1 MSLSFKITF
10 NKSIYKDIDTLYFIE
25 NNNSI
30 YYNGSHMNYIY
41 IHKVQNI
48 DYIFHGFY
56 KDDYFV
62 IIFDSYD
69 NELSVNIEVKY
80 VIILKLKWINK
91 EIKKQNIYVIDSE
104 NMKNYKIDAY
114 ILKNRKKI
122 NNILISNIEDYLRL
136 YDYKIITTYINSNK
150 KKNII
155 IDKIKNIFSSS
166 LLQ

>member
-1 MSLSFKITF
+1 
-10 NKSIYKDIDTLYFIE
+10 
-25 NNNSI
+25 
-30 YYNGSHMNYIY
+30 
-41 IHKVQNI
+41 
-48 DYIFHGFY
+48 
-56 KDDYFV
+56 
-62 IIFDSYD
+62 
-69 NELSVNIEVKY
+69 
-80 VIILKLKWINK
+80 
-91 EIKKQNIYVIDSE
+91 
-104 NMKNYKIDAY
+104 MKNYKIDAY